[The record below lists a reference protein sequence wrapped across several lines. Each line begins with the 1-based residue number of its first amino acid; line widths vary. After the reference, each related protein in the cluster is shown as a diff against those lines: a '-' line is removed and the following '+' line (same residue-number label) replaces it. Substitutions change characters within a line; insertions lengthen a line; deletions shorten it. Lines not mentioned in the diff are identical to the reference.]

1 MISWFITQARADR
14 PAKSTM
20 DMEQSAATSVPC
32 VFTTQDPGSQVVVTQ
47 VQLPQEQ
54 VQPAT
59 AAVAASFQ
67 PSTNSEQ
74 QRPVTPL
81 DARIQ
86 DGVST
91 IPAVQQA
98 LYQTEASESV
108 SGQSLSAQV
117 EDTALYIYIYIY
129 MLSSN

>member
-1 MISWFITQARADR
+1 
-14 PAKSTM
+14 
-20 DMEQSAATSVPC
+20 MEQSTAASVPC
-32 VFTTQDPGSQVVVTQ
+32 IFTTQDPGSQVVVTQ

-54 VQPAT
+54 VHPT
-59 AAVAASFQ
+59 TVSAVAASFQ
-67 PSTNSEQ
+67 SSTDSEQ
-74 QRPVTPL
+74 QRPL

-117 EDTALYIYIYIY
+117 ESIYTACSKSVYF
-129 MLSSN
+129 

>member
-1 MISWFITQARADR
+1 
-14 PAKSTM
+14 
-20 DMEQSAATSVPC
+20 MEQSAAATVPC

-54 VQPAT
+54 VQPTSAT
-59 AAVAASFQ
+59 VAASF
-67 PSTNSEQ
+67 PSSVNSEQ
-74 QRPVTPL
+74 QRPVSPL

-98 LYQTEASESV
+98 LYQAESSDNV
-108 SGQSLSAQV
+108 SGQTLSAQLQQV
-117 EDTALYIYIYIY
+117 KTVKKAEF
-129 MLSSN
+129 

>member
-1 MISWFITQARADR
+1 
-14 PAKSTM
+14 M
-20 DMEQSAATSVPC
+20 DQSVAASVPC

-54 VQPAT
+54 VQPTTA

-74 QRPVTPL
+74 RSITPL

-98 LYQTEASESV
+98 LYQTESSDSV

-117 EDTALYIYIYIY
+117 FEDTAF
-129 MLSSN
+129 

>member
-1 MISWFITQARADR
+1 
-14 PAKSTM
+14 M
-20 DMEQSAATSVPC
+20 DMEQSGVASVPC

-54 VQPAT
+54 VHPTT
-59 AAVAASFQ
+59 AATVAASFQ
-67 PSTNSEQ
+67 PSTVNSEQ

-98 LYQTEASESV
+98 LYQTEASDSV

-117 EDTALYIYIYIY
+117 EDMFKRAEF
-129 MLSSN
+129 

>member
-1 MISWFITQARADR
+1 MTSWFSNAGARADR
-14 PAKSTM
+14 PAKSTRSETM
-20 DMEQSAATSVPC
+20 DMEQSSAATSVPC
-32 VFTTQDPGSQVVVTQ
+32 VFTTQDPNSQVVVTQ

-59 AAVAASFQ
+59 AAVTASFQ

-98 LYQTEASESV
+98 LYQTEVSESV

-117 EDTALYIYIYIY
+117 ENTL
-129 MLSSN
+129 

>member
-1 MISWFITQARADR
+1 
-14 PAKSTM
+14 
-20 DMEQSAATSVPC
+20 MEQSTAASVPC
-32 VFTTQDPGSQVVVTQ
+32 IFTTQDPGSQVVVTQ
-47 VQLPQEQ
+47 VQPPQEQ
-54 VQPAT
+54 VHHST
-59 AAVAASFQ
+59 ASAVAASFQ
-67 PSTNSEQ
+67 SSTTDSEQ
-74 QRPVTPL
+74 QRPL

-117 EDTALYIYIYIY
+117 ENI
-129 MLSSN
+129 

>member
-1 MISWFITQARADR
+1 ML
-14 PAKSTM
+14 
-20 DMEQSAATSVPC
+20 DMEQSAASSVPC
-32 VFTTQDPGSQVVVTQ
+32 VFTTQDPSSQVVVTQ

-54 VQPAT
+54 VHPTT
-59 AAVAASFQ
+59 ASAVAASFQ
-67 PSTNSEQ
+67 PSTDSEQ

-117 EDTALYIYIYIY
+117 EDIVQLVQKC
-129 MLSSN
+129 

>member
-1 MISWFITQARADR
+1 MAD
-14 PAKSTM
+14 
-20 DMEQSAATSVPC
+20 QSAAVSVPC

-59 AAVAASFQ
+59 TATVAASFP
-67 PSTNSEQ
+67 PSANSEQ
-74 QRPVTPL
+74 QRPITPL

-98 LYQTEASESV
+98 LYQTEGSDSLG
-108 SGQSLSAQV
+108 GQSLSAQV
-117 EDTALYIYIYIY
+117 QQVSGSRCLT
-129 MLSSN
+129 SN

>member
-1 MISWFITQARADR
+1 
-14 PAKSTM
+14 M
-20 DMEQSAATSVPC
+20 DQSVAASVPC

-54 VQPAT
+54 VQPTT
-59 AAVAASFQ
+59 AAVVAASFQ
-67 PSTNSEQ
+67 SSTNSEQ
-74 QRPVTPL
+74 QRSITPL

-98 LYQTEASESV
+98 LYQTEASDSV

-117 EDTALYIYIYIY
+117 FEDTAF
-129 MLSSN
+129 